1 MKLFDKILNA
11 ADEVRFQL
19 NDLLFTVKIKAYDLV
34 DFVKYDVLKREEF
47 SYLDEPSVEA
57 PKKKKKKKKKK

>member
-11 ADEVRFQL
+11 ADEVRFKL
-19 NDLLFTVKIKAYDLV
+19 DDLLFTVKIKAHDLV